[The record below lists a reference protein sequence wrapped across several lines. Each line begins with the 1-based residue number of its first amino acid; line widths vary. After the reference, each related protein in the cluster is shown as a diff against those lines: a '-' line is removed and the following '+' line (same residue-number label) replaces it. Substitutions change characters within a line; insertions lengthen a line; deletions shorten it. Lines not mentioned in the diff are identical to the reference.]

1 MNAATGSPHPNT
13 EHSMPRFA
21 LHIPCAVALLLAM
34 LGDARAQL
42 PAAQLH
48 ALFPAGG
55 RQGTIV
61 EVRLAAGTDIDGAD
75 RLVFSHSHVTAVQK
89 TRPPTAFEK
98 GPQPVPAEFTVA
110 IHPDVP
116 PGIYEA
122 RFAGRFGISNPRAF
136 VVGNLPEQKEP
147 ADNHSFDK
155 AAPITPGTIIN
166 GIADATNNDFFKL
179 SLKKDE
185 QIVLDCWAER
195 LDSRMDGTLLIYD
208 SKGRELATDRDTN
221 RRDPLL
227 AFTAPADGDYI
238 VKLYDFLY
246 RGGNDYFYRLLV
258 STGPYVDF
266 VFPPVAMPGTK
277 GTFTLF
283 GSHLPG
289 GSKVEGLTSRGRA
302 LEKLTVE
309 IEAPAGP
316 AADELAVNSLVRAQ
330 DSTLDGFE
338 YRMSTPAGDSNPTLI
353 GYTSAPVVEEQ
364 EPNDDANKPQPVPV
378 PCTFVGRFSPRG
390 DYDWIAF
397 DAKKGDTY
405 WIEAISQRLGLPT
418 DPYVLVQRVSRN
430 DKGDVQV
437 ADVQELDDSGKGAGI
452 PSFRPESDDPA
463 YKFVA
468 PEDGN
473 YRVLI
478 RDLYAGSRGDPR
490 LVYALAIR
498 RAAPDF
504 RLVAVPAYHA
514 NLTAPSDSAPGN
526 PLLRR
531 GGTEM
536 INVVALRRDGF
547 NGEVNVT
554 LQGLPPGVTS
564 GTALIPAG
572 QNATTV
578 VLRAADDAAAWAG
591 TIRVVGTAAIDGKET
606 ARVARPAAIQWP
618 VPINTPPESR
628 LARDLWL
635 VVLDLDTAPFLVEL
649 GEDKTWEMS
658 RAGKIEIPIKVVRR
672 GDMKQPVV
680 LTPIALPANVKG
692 APVTIAP
699 EAAEGKLTLELADK
713 AAPGVY
719 GFRLQVQASVPYRR
733 DPQSADA
740 AAAAKQEIEKIATEL
755 TATSQIAEQARAAA
769 EKLAVD
775 TAAAAKQATDLAQSE
790 AQKASAAGEAAKVAA
805 AKATQ
810 AREAADKD
818 SANKPLVDAKD
829 AAEKAAGEA
838 QTQSVAATAAQAAAD
853 KAAAEATAKMQA
865 AAADK
870 AARDKAAAELAAKAK
885 AAADA
890 KGAADK
896 RAADLA
902 KAAEAKNVNVFESS
916 TSTLLKITS
925 APLTLAVVAPA
936 AALAPGAQV
945 EIPATL
951 TRLYG
956 FADPLEVELI
966 VPEAAKGLSAAK
978 LALPADQSEG
988 KFVLAAAAD
997 AALGKHALVARTKFK
1012 FGGVDFQV
1020 DQPVPIEV
1028 AAAK

>member
-1 MNAATGSPHPNT
+1 
-13 EHSMPRFA
+13 MPRLLSHGICAAA
-21 LHIPCAVALLLAM
+21 LVLSLL
-34 LGDARAQL
+34 GVSRAQL

-48 ALFPAGG
+48 ALFPVGG

-75 RLVFSHSHVTAVQK
+75 RLVFSHPHVTAVQK

-147 ADNHSFDK
+147 ADNHAPEK
-155 AAPITPGTIIN
+155 ATAIPLGTIVN
-166 GIADATNNDFFKL
+166 GAAEATSNDYFKL

-185 QIVLDCWAER
+185 QVVLDCWAER
-195 LDSRMDGTLLIYD
+195 LDSRMDGTLAIYD
-208 SKGRELATDRDTN
+208 ASGRELATDRDTN
-221 RRDPLL
+221 RHDPLL

-258 STGPYVDF
+258 SAGPYVDF
-266 VFPPVAMPGTK
+266 VFPPVAVPGTK
-277 GTFTLF
+277 GSFTLF

-302 LEKLTVE
+302 LERLTVE
-309 IEAPAGP
+309 IEAPSGP
-316 AADELAVNSLVRAQ
+316 AADELTINSLVRAQ

-338 YRMSTPAGDSNPTLI
+338 YRLSTPAGDSNPTLI

-364 EPNDDANKPQPVPV
+364 EPNDDANKPQPIPV

-390 DYDWIAF
+390 DYDWISF
-397 DAKKGDTY
+397 DAKKSDAY
-405 WIEAISQRLGLPT
+405 WIEAMSQRLGLPT

-430 DKGDVQV
+430 DKGEVQV
-437 ADVQELDDSGKGAGI
+437 ADVQELDDSGKGLGI

-463 YKFVA
+463 YRFVA
-468 PEDGN
+468 PEDGT
-473 YRVLI
+473 YRILI
-478 RDLYAGSRGDPR
+478 RDLYSGSRGDPR

-536 INVVALRRDGF
+536 INVVVLRRDGF
-547 NGEVNVT
+547 DGEINVT
-554 LQGLPPGVTS
+554 VEGLPPGVTA
-564 GTALIPAG
+564 GKALIPAG

-578 VLRAADDAAAWAG
+578 VLRAAEDAAAWAG
-591 TIRVVGTAAIDGKET
+591 TIRVVGKSTVEGKEI
-606 ARVARPAAIQWP
+606 ARLARPAAIEWP
-618 VPINTPPESR
+618 VPLNTPPESR

-635 VVLDLDTAPFLVEL
+635 AVLDLDTAPFLVEL

-672 GDMKQPVV
+672 GDMKQPVT
-680 LTPIALPANVKG
+680 LTPIALPANVKA

-699 EAAEGKLTLELADK
+699 EANEGKLALELSDK

-719 GFRLQVQASVPYRR
+719 GLRLQVQASVPYRR

-740 AAAAKQEIEKIATEL
+740 AAAAKQEIEKIAGEL
-755 TATSQIAEQARAAA
+755 AAASQTAEQTRQAA
-769 EKLAVD
+769 EKVAAD
-775 TAAAAKQATDLAQSE
+775 NAAAAKQATDLAQSE
-790 AQKASAAGEAAKVAA
+790 AQKTSAAGETAKVAA
-805 AKATQ
+805 TKLTQ

-818 SANKPLVDAKD
+818 STNKALVDAKD
-829 AAEKAAGEA
+829 VAEKAAGEA
-838 QTQSVAATAAQAAAD
+838 QTQFVSATAAMAAAD
-853 KAAAEATAKMQA
+853 KAAAEATAKMQS

-870 AARDKAAAELAAKAK
+870 TAKDKVAAELAAKAK

-890 KGAADK
+890 KAAAEK

-902 KAAEAKNVNVFESS
+902 KAAESKNVNVFESS
-916 TSTLLKITS
+916 TSTMLKITS
-925 APLTLAVVAPA
+925 APLTLAVTAPA
-936 AALAPGAQV
+936 AALTPGAQV
-945 EIPATL
+945 EIPVTL
-951 TRLYG
+951 ARLYG
-956 FADPLEVELI
+956 FAEPLEVELI

-978 LALPADQSEG
+978 LALPADQAEG
-988 KFVLAAAAD
+988 KFVLAATAEAA
-997 AALGKHALVARTKFK
+997 AGKHALVARTKFK